1 MPNRKTTP
9 LPFAARRRKQER
21 FFNPEQ
27 AAQMQVAD
35 GLRLRKALASHRVGE
50 KTELMGNSKR
60 NPL

>member
-1 MPNRKTTP
+1 
-9 LPFAARRRKQER
+9 
-21 FFNPEQ
+21 
-27 AAQMQVAD
+27 MQVAD